1 MNKKL
6 KIISII
12 ISFLLLGF
20 QYIIVLDG
28 EKSLPSEDWSR
39 SFTTNVSGDYAKLKS
54 IPIDSGYATSLLNFN
69 KMDSLSC
76 SEDLQCTP
84 VSSNSELNVY
94 KNTWSDG
101 DTTYFLKE
109 DTFIQSTANGE
120 KVIAESVENFAK
132 SDDMLMYWLK
142 NQQVVIQ
149 QGLNEFISYTTEYPI
164 YTGEI
169 VDEHFFIVTTNTR
182 DNEFKILDGNN
193 ELKELFTFHLN
204 STENLYSL
212 TITIESDNRFSLLLE
227 TGVNSG
233 GAVSKVLR
241 DVSFDLTEN
250 QNPPFTKLE
259 FFDKESGAEL
269 FDIRHPLLHQG
280 ENGRS
285 ITFSA
290 YMYDKSGVK
299 VNKIFV
305 GDYTPSQIEASAV
318 TKKGDFFVNPTFIT
332 DDTIAYFKLNGND
345 KELMYSSSTDEK
357 LAKSGAILK
366 GDFKQAFYSLIS
378 LLFIGIVL
386 LLLSFTWI
394 VPGLSVGYGTQALLY
409 KFRKPYSFSVSVYVN
424 TIGLVITQIV
434 LFSTIL
440 HPEKIVLKAPYLTE
454 DWHVFLVVIL
464 AGVLCV
470 LPVLLSRTKVSE
482 DNFNTLILHT
492 TGLNLFILFLILGPY
507 FI

>member
-1 MNKKL
+1 
-6 KIISII
+6 
-12 ISFLLLGF
+12 
-20 QYIIVLDG
+20 
-28 EKSLPSEDWSR
+28 
-39 SFTTNVSGDYAKLKS
+39 
-54 IPIDSGYATSLLNFN
+54 
-69 KMDSLSC
+69 MDSLSC

-142 NQQVVIQ
+142 NKQVVIQ
-149 QGLNEFISYTTEYPI
+149 QGLNEFISYATEYPI

-290 YMYDKSGVK
+290 YMYDKYGVK

-332 DDTIAYFKLNGND
+332 DETIAYFKLNGND

-366 GDFKQAFYSLIS
+366 GDFIEAFYSLIS

-394 VPGLSVGYGTQALLY
+394 VPGLSVDYGTQAILY
-409 KFRKPYSFSVSVYVN
+409 KFHSFSVSVYVN

-440 HPEKIVLKAPYLTE
+440 HPEKIVLKAPYLSE

-464 AGVLCV
+464 AEVLCV

-492 TGLNLFILFLILGPY
+492 TGLNLFILFLIFGPY